1 MTVKVFY
8 SFSLRTAII
17 HQLLLIKENY
27 NTSNFTEMNVSIYR
41 CVYGGF
47 TSEAYEELVRYHRSK
62 EIPKRL
68 QGHLK
73 HRIDCFKRKAKRF
86 QLIEGTDQLIY
97 IGK

>member
-1 MTVKVFY
+1 M
-8 SFSLRTAII
+8 
-17 HQLLLIKENY
+17 
-27 NTSNFTEMNVSIYR
+27 
-41 CVYGGF
+41 
-47 TSEAYEELVRYHRSK
+47 RYHRNK

-97 IGK
+97 IGKQISIFHLVEFFV

>member
-1 MTVKVFY
+1 MDG
-8 SFSLRTAII
+8 
-17 HQLLLIKENY
+17 IKLK
-27 NTSNFTEMNVSIYR
+27 

-47 TSEAYEELVRYHRSK
+47 TNEAYEELVRYHRNK

-97 IGK
+97 IGKQIFIF